1 MPLQSRVPRT
11 SLFPKGYRIRLV
23 MMVSALVLIGATI
36 YNLREKARPANAV
49 LAAERSGAAA
59 ANELQTPA
67 KGGNEEWQETIVPG
81 PADDDPLEME
91 QARNEFDAVFDKTG
105 IVQTDMFAYWR
116 LMRWARSLSFA
127 DLQQRARKD
136 DPFRDLWED
145 PESHRGE
152 LIRLRLHVR
161 QVVGSKAVKNA
172 IGVKRIFEVS
182 GPTDKSVANP
192 YVVVC
197 FELPPGIPEG
207 EGLFVDADFVG
218 YFLKVWK
225 YGGGDSKD
233 RGAPLLIGRLRAVK
247 SGKSVA
253 AARSEGLLAMVAIG
267 FAILLAALL
276 VTFIWQWTRKKRSPI
291 PALAV
296 SALPTTDVE
305 AWLENSPG
313 ELVAAVPSEAAG
325 SGSVVTNGQANHA
338 DGPVAPDST
347 DHLE

>member
-1 MPLQSRVPRT
+1 
-11 SLFPKGYRIRLV
+11 

-36 YNLREKARPANAV
+36 YNLRERARPPK
-49 LAAERSGAAA
+49 AAQAPQVQGEAA
-59 ANELQTPA
+59 ANASGQPDS
-67 KGGNEEWQETIVPG
+67 GGTEEWQETIVPG

-91 QARNEFDAVFDKTG
+91 LARKEFEAVLDKAG

-116 LMRWARSLSFA
+116 LMKWARSLSFA
-127 DLQQRARKD
+127 ELQQRARKD
-136 DPFRDLWED
+136 DPFRELWGK
-145 PESHRGE
+145 PEEHRGE

-172 IGVKRIFEVS
+172 LGVERTFDVS

-218 YFLKVWK
+218 YFLKVWG

-253 AARSEGLLAMVAIG
+253 AAREEGLLAMVTIG
-267 FAILLAALL
+267 AAILLAAMLI
-276 VTFIWQWTRKKRSPI
+276 VFIWQFTRKKRSPI

-296 SALPTTDVE
+296 PSLPTTDVE
-305 AWLENSPG
+305 AWLQNSRG
-313 ELVAAVPSEAAG
+313 ELAGTVPSEAAG
-325 SGSVVTNGQANHA
+325 SGSVPTNGQAHHA
-338 DGPVAPDST
+338 VGPATPDST
-347 DHLE
+347 DHVE